1 MDNEYI
7 YYNKPTTKE
16 PVMDEIEASLPMW
29 ENRPPACKGSSCK
42 SGRSGK
48 QIKKD
53 RKKKKMN
60 KRNRKKQVNY
70 DSREV

>member
-1 MDNEYI
+1 MDNEYV
-7 YYNKPTTKE
+7 YYNKLIPKE
-16 PVMDEIEASLPMW
+16 PIFVDEIEASLPMR

-42 SGRSGK
+42 SGRSEK

-60 KRNRKKQVNY
+60 KRNRKKI
-70 DSREV
+70 SEL

>member
-7 YYNKPTTKE
+7 YYNKLTPKE
-16 PVMDEIEASLPMW
+16 SIVMDEIEASPPMW

-42 SGRSGK
+42 SGRSEK

-60 KRNRKKQVNY
+60 KRNRKK
-70 DSREV
+70 

>member
-1 MDNEYI
+1 
-7 YYNKPTTKE
+7 
-16 PVMDEIEASLPMW
+16 MDEIEASLPMW

-42 SGRSGK
+42 SGRNEK

-60 KRNRKKQVNY
+60 KRNRKK
-70 DSREV
+70 

>member
-7 YYNKPTTKE
+7 YYNKPTSKSLLWMKWK
-16 PVMDEIEASLPMW
+16 PVSRYG

-42 SGRSGK
+42 SGRSEK

-60 KRNRKKQVNY
+60 KRNRKK
-70 DSREV
+70 

>member
-1 MDNEYI
+1 
-7 YYNKPTTKE
+7 
-16 PVMDEIEASLPMW
+16 MDEIEASLPMW
-29 ENRPPACKGSSCK
+29 ENKPPVYKGFSYK
-42 SGRSGK
+42 SGRSEK

>member
-42 SGRSGK
+42 SGRSEK

-53 RKKKKMN
+53 RKKKKMD
-60 KRNRKKQVNY
+60 KRNRKKI
-70 DSREV
+70 SEL